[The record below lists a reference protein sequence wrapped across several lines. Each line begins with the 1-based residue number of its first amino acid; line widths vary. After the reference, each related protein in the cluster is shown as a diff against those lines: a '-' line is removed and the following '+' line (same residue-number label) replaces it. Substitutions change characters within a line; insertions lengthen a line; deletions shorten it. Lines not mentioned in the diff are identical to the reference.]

1 MFDLP
6 RVEVKNRAF
15 AGVFYITSSSVVNLL
30 IGFLGNLA
38 LARLLTPSDFG
49 IIAIGLTVT
58 LVGGVLADGGLGSGL
73 VRRTEAPHRWELRTL
88 MGIQLAIA
96 LAICLPVAAIA
107 LSFGPEGAV
116 MALMVAALPIGM
128 LQMPGRVVL
137 ARSMRFD
144 RQAVVDFVS
153 QTSFYVFSVVAVA
166 LGAGVWGL
174 AVGTVVRAVVEVV
187 TTGALSIGLLLPS
200 LRRWREFGELS
211 RFGLRFQATPLA
223 YIGREQILNAVT
235 AAIAGVAVLGLWS
248 LASRLAQVPT
258 LAFRS
263 LWAIGYPAMSNLIAA
278 GEDVGPIILRT
289 VRRAA
294 IMGALVFPIFAATS
308 PELVPLL
315 FGEQW
320 REAAEVIPWIALST
334 LVLGSISVATSG
346 YLSAV
351 GRPGQV
357 ALAAGAFGVVW
368 IAVTAPLLPA
378 LGVAAVGV
386 GNLAGALVEAAYLD
400 RATRRSA
407 GVTAYR
413 PMLLPVAVATAAGTA
428 GWLVCSGGAP
438 GLWIAVAAGAL
449 TLGLTLAGL
458 WIVCSRDLRDVMRLA
473 SSTARSVFA
482 RLRGGPGDHAP
493 AASSA

>member
-116 MALMVAALPIGM
+116 MAVMVAALPIGM

-174 AVGTVVRAVVEVV
+174 AIGTVVRAVVEVV

-263 LWAIGYPAMSNLIAA
+263 LWAIGYPAMSNLIAN

-294 IMGALVFPIFAATS
+294 IMGALVFPVFAAYE
-308 PELVPLL
+308 PGARPAPVRRAVAGGGGGDPVDRALDAGPGLDLGRDERLPL
-315 FGEQW
+315 G
-320 REAAEVIPWIALST
+320 RGPAR
-334 LVLGSISVATSG
+334 SG
-346 YLSAV
+346 GP
-351 GRPGQV
+351 GRGR
-357 ALAAGAFGVVW
+357 LRRR
-368 IAVTAPLLPA
+368 
-378 LGVAAVGV
+378 
-386 GNLAGALVEAAYLD
+386 LD
-400 RATRRSA
+400 R
-407 GVTAYR
+407 GHG
-413 PMLLPVAVATAAGTA
+413 P
-428 GWLVCSGGAP
+428 
-438 GLWIAVAAGAL
+438 VAAGARRSGRGRGQPGRCPRGSRL
-449 TLGLTLAGL
+449 PRSSDPPVRRRDRVPAA
-458 WIVCSRDLRDVMRLA
+458 CSCRW
-473 SSTARSVFA
+473 RSRPPRA
-482 RLRGGPGDHAP
+482 PRGGSCARAAP
-493 AASSA
+493 RASGSPSPPVRSRSGSPSRAC